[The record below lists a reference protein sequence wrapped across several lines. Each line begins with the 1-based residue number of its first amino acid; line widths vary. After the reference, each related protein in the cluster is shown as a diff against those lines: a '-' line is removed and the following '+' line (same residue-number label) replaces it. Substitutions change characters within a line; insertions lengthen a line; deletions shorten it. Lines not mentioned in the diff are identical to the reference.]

1 MSEIN
6 PWAEWEDRLDD
17 TSLPPQAAL
26 WFAANG
32 SEYERRVLAGNP
44 VLPADSAEQLARD
57 EDQLVLDSLA
67 SNHAVPTDV
76 LVALAER
83 GRVADEW
90 IAYNFNAPMYLKRKL
105 ELRRMP
111 ARSLTLFL
119 EQVRADDAEQSKVW
133 GAVNS
138 PTRSKLTL
146 GAVWDAVR
154 PVPRGDE

>member
-1 MSEIN
+1 MSAVS
-6 PWAEWEDRLDD
+6 PWAEWEGRLDD

-32 SEYERRVLAGNP
+32 AEHQRRELANNP
-44 VLPADSAEQLARD
+44 VLPADSAEQLSQD
-57 EDQLVLDSLA
+57 EDQDVLDFLA
-67 SNHAVPTDV
+67 TNYSVPTDV

-83 GRVADEW
+83 GRVDEKLL
-90 IAYNFNAPMYLKRKL
+90 ARNFNAPTHLKRKL
-105 ELRRMP
+105 ELRHIP

-119 EQVRADDAEQSKVW
+119 EQMRADDAEQAKVW

-138 PTRSKLTL
+138 PTRSKRTL